1 MVGFFLIIFY
11 GIALFLQLDTPSI
24 FYHYNLINEFFGS
37 PFIPLGYDYEFYDSF
52 LLRLGLCFTVVL
64 FDQDFTVC
72 CDLFFLYIL
81 WYFLNIS
88 LEVFIVI
95 DQSIH
100 FSLCFFVSFVVFLFY
115 DMLLS
120 Y

>member
-52 LLRLGLCFTVVL
+52 LLRLGLCFTVPCLIRILRCV
-64 FDQDFTVC
+64 VIC
-72 CDLFFLYIL
+72 SFLYIL
-81 WYFLNIS
+81 SYFFSIS

-100 FSLCFFVSFVVFLFY
+100 FSLFFFL
-115 DMLLS
+115 L
-120 Y
+120 